1 LLRQIEQSGFMKKQ
15 STKKRSQA
23 KYEDIL
29 KAAKKLFSDQGYEKT
44 SVRQIVEEANTSMG
58 NLYFHFPN
66 KLSILKT
73 ICKNYINILR
83 GQISQIHSL
92 SFSPEVG
99 FALDLK
105 IGYINTLENPKLFP
119 LWLVIRKIPEIHK
132 YSLENKKI
140 RLQKFF
146 GDRIPPEELNSLA
159 MAIQGI
165 ADSFYEQKGEGRIDE
180 TTIKPGYLIIN
191 YSLRLLGY
199 SSSRIKEVIAEVENY
214 IKTKNITTA
223 DYFKI

>member
-1 LLRQIEQSGFMKKQ
+1 MKKPIPK
-15 STKKRSQA
+15 KKRNQD
-23 KYEDIL
+23 KCENIL
-29 KAAKKLFSDQGYEKT
+29 KAAKKLFSEQGYEQT
-44 SVRQIVEEANTSMG
+44 SVRQIVKEANTSMG

-66 KLSILKT
+66 KFSILKT
-73 ICKNYINILR
+73 ICKNYIDILR
-83 GQISQIHSL
+83 EQISQIHNL
-92 SFSPEVG
+92 SFCPEVG

-140 RLQKFF
+140 RLKTFF
-146 GDRIPPEELNSLA
+146 GDKIPPDELDKLA

-165 ADSFYEQKGEGRIDE
+165 ADSFYEQKGAGKLSEDS
-180 TTIKPGYLIIN
+180 IKPGYQIIN

-199 SSSRIKEVIAEVENY
+199 SQQRIQEVIQEVESY
-214 IKTKNITTA
+214 IQKYHITVA
-223 DYFKI
+223 DYFKN

>member
-1 LLRQIEQSGFMKKQ
+1 MKKP
-15 STKKRSQA
+15 TPKRKRNQD
-23 KYEDIL
+23 KCENII
-29 KAAKKLFSDQGYEKT
+29 KAAKKLFSEQGYEKT
-44 SVRQIVEEANTSMG
+44 SVRQIVEEAKTSMG

-83 GQISQIHSL
+83 KQIYQIHDL
-92 SFSPEVG
+92 SFCSEVG

-140 RLQKFF
+140 RLQIFF
-146 GDRIPPEELNSLA
+146 GDKIPADELDSLA

-165 ADSFYEQKGEGRIDE
+165 ADSFYEQKGESRLDE
-180 TTIKPGYLIIN
+180 ATVKPGYMIID
-191 YSLRLLGY
+191 YALRLLGY
-199 SSSRIKEVIAEVENY
+199 SPSRIREVIDEVERY
-214 IKTKNITTA
+214 IKDNNITTA
-223 DYFKI
+223 DYFII

>member
-1 LLRQIEQSGFMKKQ
+1 M
-15 STKKRSQA
+15 KRSASKKNQD

-29 KAAKKLFSDQGYEKT
+29 SAAKRLFSKQGYEKT

-66 KLSILKT
+66 KLAILKT

-83 GQISQIHSL
+83 QQIYEIHKLSL
-92 SFSPEVG
+92 PPEVG

-119 LWLVIRKIPEIHK
+119 LWLVIRRIPEIHK

-140 RLQKFF
+140 RLKIFF
-146 GDRIPPEELNSLA
+146 GDQIPAEELDLLA
-159 MAIQGI
+159 IAIQGI
-165 ADSFYEQKGEGRIDE
+165 ADSFYEQKKAGKLPKNLA
-180 TTIKPGYLIIN
+180 KPGYQIIDFA
-191 YSLRLLGY
+191 LRLLGY
-199 SSSRIKEVIAEVENY
+199 SRKRIQEVIEQVEDY
-214 IKTKNITTA
+214 IQRENITIA
-223 DYFKI
+223 DYFKE

>member
-1 LLRQIEQSGFMKKQ
+1 MKIS
-15 STKKRSQA
+15 STRKRNLA

-29 KAAKKLFSDQGYEKT
+29 KAAKKLFSEQGYEKT
-44 SVRQIVEEANTSMG
+44 SVRQIVKEAKTSMG

-66 KLSILKT
+66 KLSILET
-73 ICKNYINILR
+73 ICKNYIHILR
-83 GQISQIHSL
+83 EQISQIHSL
-92 SFSPEVG
+92 SFCPEVG

-140 RLQKFF
+140 RLQTFF
-146 GDRIPPEELNSLA
+146 GDKISPKELDSLA

-165 ADSFYEQKGEGRIDE
+165 ADSFYEQKGAGRIDE
-180 TTIKPGYLIIN
+180 TSRKPGYMIIN

-199 SSSRIKEVIAEVENY
+199 SPSRIKEVIDEVESY
-214 IKTKNITTA
+214 IKNKNITIA

>member
-1 LLRQIEQSGFMKKQ
+1 MTRKSGNN
-15 STKKRSQA
+15 KR
-23 KYEDIL
+23 EIIL
-29 KAAKKLFSDQGYEKT
+29 QTAKKLFAKNGYENT
-44 SVRQIVEEANTSMG
+44 SVRQIVQSANTSMG

-83 GQISQIHSL
+83 EQISQIHSL
-92 SFSPEVG
+92 SFCPEVS

-140 RLQKFF
+140 RLQTFF
-146 GDRIPPEELNSLA
+146 GDKLPPDELKTLA

-165 ADSFYEQKGEGRIDE
+165 ADSFYEQKGEGKLNEDS
-180 TTIKPGYLIIN
+180 IKPGYQIID

-199 SSSRIKEVIAEVENY
+199 SQHRIQDVIQEVENY
-214 IKTKNITTA
+214 IQKHHITVA
-223 DYFKI
+223 DYFKN